1 VTTPQLVYG
10 SSDGIPGR
18 PSGGWGVLHRTPDL
32 SPDLEAR
39 LLTLVSDDMPG
50 TVPDFP
56 SRQQLADRPIR
67 FRVFPEASGSRVAV
81 CRSVE
86 AGLDQTRRPG
96 NVFTH
101 AALVTCTENVR
112 AMDYWFSSGWLSP
125 FGAEQVRLAVPPRE
139 VLVEGF
145 GFGAVSLRFQQ
156 DHELIRALP
165 WMIDALCY
173 CVFTGR
179 QIAIVDPRPTNSALW
194 LGLLAWALAEHTAS
208 GLAVAI
214 YEDRRSA
221 GIMLDRG
228 AHVVTVA
235 DHTVASG
242 LGARVTVLDPSWQP
256 DDTQAA
262 ITGMW
267 LLPSGVTFPRTE
279 WATLLVDLVWASPVL
294 AQRAFVAREGL
305 VEGLRTLHALSP
317 SSETELATLHLA
329 FISESESVTLN
340 QQVVRDHLKVF
351 PPAALTHPLVRRLAE
366 EAGLLERPG
375 VAPSTASIT
384 LTARPNV
391 AVNHTP
397 KAPMPAESPTVAAV
411 PAGPSLGDFHFP
423 TPRSAALAASLLGSA
438 GLGTE
443 QIGTCAAWVSVFT
456 HGDGSL
462 RLPLVHAAAH
472 LLDAP
477 LDGDSLRSLFDA
489 VILDETFEML
499 APGLLL
505 LACRSHLAHPPTSS
519 LVGPTWAALSEYVAK
534 QDAEDLAYLSFHFGP
549 ILEGLEWGTVWS
561 RQELE
566 ALSSQATTSVW
577 AMENRLSTP
586 LAFLVLDQIA
596 QTQRERPMVGRRG
609 RQ

>member
-18 PSGGWGVLHRTPDL
+18 SSGGWGVLHRTPDL

-39 LLTLVSDDMPG
+39 LLTLVSDDMPS

-56 SRQQLADRPIR
+56 SRQQLADRPVR
-67 FRVFPEASGSRVAV
+67 FRVFPEASGSRAAV

-101 AALVTCTENVR
+101 AAVVTCRENVR
-112 AMDYWFSSGWLSP
+112 AMDYWFSSAWLSP
-125 FGAEQVRLAVPPRE
+125 FGAEQVRLAVPPGE
-139 VLVEGF
+139 VPVEGF
-145 GFGAVSLRFQQ
+145 GFGAVSLRFRQN
-156 DHELIRALP
+156 HELIRALP
-165 WMIDALCY
+165 WMIDALCH

-179 QIAIVDPRPTNSALW
+179 QIVIVDPRPANSALW
-194 LGLLAWALAEHTAS
+194 LGLLAWALAERTAS

-221 GIMLDRG
+221 AMMLDRG

-235 DHTVASG
+235 DQAVASS
-242 LGARVTVLDPSWQP
+242 LGPRVTVLDPSWEP

-267 LLPSGVTFPRTE
+267 LLPSGATIPRTE
-279 WATLLVDLVWASPVL
+279 WARLLVDLVWASPMM

-329 FISESESVTLN
+329 FISESDSGTLN

-351 PPAALTHPLVRRLAE
+351 PPAALTHPVVRRLAE
-366 EAGLLERPG
+366 EAGMVERPG
-375 VAPSTASIT
+375 VVQSAASIT
-384 LTARPNV
+384 LTPRPNV

-397 KAPMPAESPTVAAV
+397 EAPMPADSPSVAPV
-411 PAGPSLGDFHFP
+411 TGGSSLGDFHFP
-423 TPRSAALAASLLGSA
+423 TPRSATLAASFLGSA

-443 QIGTCAAWVSVFT
+443 QIGTCAGWASAFT
-456 HGDGSL
+456 HGDAAL
-462 RLPLVHAAAH
+462 RLPLLHAAAH

-477 LDGDSLRSLFDA
+477 LDGDSLRLLFDA
-489 VILDETFEML
+489 VTLDETFEVL
-499 APGLLL
+499 APGLLV
-505 LACRSHLAHPPTSS
+505 LACRSHLAYPPNSH
-519 LVGPTWAALSEYVAK
+519 LVGPAWVALSNYVAQ

-566 ALSSQATTSVW
+566 ILSEQETASVW
-577 AMENRLSTP
+577 TMENRLSTP
-586 LAFLVLDQIA
+586 LALMVLDQIA